1 MNVMT
6 SEDRRMSNMSDWAPS
21 VVSSVDIQVLNTVE
35 SCNLWNIM
43 FFCLPLFKIYSSF
56 LALLLLILYAIRG

>member
-43 FFCLPLFKIYSSF
+43 FFCSPCSKF
-56 LALLLLILYAIRG
+56 IRVL